1 MPEPY
6 FSDDDPWRP
15 EDDEPHVVKVWEVES
30 ICEHDENMH
39 SDGLYSTLEK
49 AKASVKDAPW
59 EPYLQSWH
67 VLWANVDSGYEDDG
81 EYFSDSTFYYIT
93 ERKVL

>member
-30 ICEHDENMH
+30 VGEHAFRWTVLDARKSQGVCEGCTVGAVFAE
-39 SDGLYSTLEK
+39 L
-49 AKASVKDAPW
+49 ARV
-59 EPYLQSWH
+59 
-67 VLWANVDSGYEDDG
+67 VG
-81 EYFSDSTFYYIT
+81 ECRQRI
-93 ERKVL
+93 RG